1 LATFGKGTPMNRHAA
16 CAAFFVAVL
25 LPAAAGATSQG
36 IGAIAR
42 WTAMDKCTA
51 AANRAFP
58 DNTQASIV
66 KRDAQLKQCL
76 AGGSLPPRD
85 TESLPSGAKP

>member
-1 LATFGKGTPMNRHAA
+1 MNRHAA
-16 CAAFFVAVL
+16 RTAFLVAAL

-36 IGAIAR
+36 IGAMAR
-42 WTAMDKCTA
+42 WAAMDKCTA

-58 DNTQASIV
+58 DNTQASIA

-76 AGGSLPPRD
+76 AGGNLPPRD
-85 TESLPSGAKP
+85 TESLPSGAAKP

>member
-1 LATFGKGTPMNRHAA
+1 
-16 CAAFFVAVL
+16 
-25 LPAAAGATSQG
+25 
-36 IGAIAR
+36 
-42 WTAMDKCTA
+42 MDKCSA

-58 DNTQASIV
+58 DNTQASIA